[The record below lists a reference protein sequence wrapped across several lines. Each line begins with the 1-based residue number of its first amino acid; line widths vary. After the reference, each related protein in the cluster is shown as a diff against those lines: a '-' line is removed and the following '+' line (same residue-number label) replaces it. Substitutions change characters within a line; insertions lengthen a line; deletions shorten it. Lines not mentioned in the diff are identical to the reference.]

1 MIHHIVSRQFFILI
15 SWNYIYRFSLKTA
28 VKKKSGL
35 CEIVL
40 PATLSR
46 CAKSR
51 TLTFGAQKVLNT
63 WFLGSPGSNIDYSGV
78 LNAHP
83 N

>member
-40 PATLSR
+40 PGNP
-46 CAKSR
+46 
-51 TLTFGAQKVLNT
+51 LTMCKVQNPDLWGT
-63 WFLGSPGSNIDYSGV
+63 ESAEHMVLGITGV
-78 LNAHP
+78 KY
-83 N
+83 